1 MRLTNDTC
9 EKELF
14 MDQIKIH
21 SNLYDYTV
29 DFTDDFSEQI
39 ESFSANTV
47 YVIDRNVYKFYED
60 KFSAVPKAHI
70 YLMDAVEEKKNM
82 DTVMDIMGF
91 FQRLH
96 IHKDWKVVCFGG
108 GITQD
113 VTTTASYLYLR
124 NVNWYLF
131 PTTLLSMSDSCIG
144 GKSGLNFK
152 QVKNQIGVFYPPKKI
167 FIDTHFIS
175 TLTRQDYLNGWGE
188 ILKFSL
194 TESLDFYHDLK
205 NEKHY
210 IPCENIAAYIHRGLS
225 VKKKIIE
232 TDEFDLGIRKVLNY
246 GHTFGHALEAY
257 TDNAIPHGMAV
268 IWGIDVVNYI
278 AVQENVLSKEFY
290 LDVKRL
296 IHDSFLI
303 DEIQVDN
310 PERIIDLV
318 KSDKKVV
325 GNKVSLAVP
334 DGTGKLIL
342 HPMEINQRFIDCF
355 KGYLIETHE
364 YYCN

>member
-1 MRLTNDTC
+1 M
-9 EKELF
+9 E
-14 MDQIKIH
+14 QITIH

-29 DFTDDFSEQI
+29 DFTDDFSKEV
-39 ESFSANTV
+39 ESFPENTA
-47 YVIDRNVYKFYED
+47 YVIDRNVYSLYKEKFASIPEERVY
-60 KFSAVPKAHI
+60 F
-70 YLMDAVEEKKNM
+70 MDAVEDKKNM
-82 DTVMDIMGF
+82 DTVMDIMHF
-91 FQRLH
+91 FQKLH
-96 IHKDWKVVCFGG
+96 IHKDWTVVCFGG

-144 GKSGLNFK
+144 GKSGLNFGG
-152 QVKNQIGVFYPPKKI
+152 VKNQVGVFYPPKRI
-167 FIDTHFIS
+167 FIDTHFIN

-194 TESLDFYHDLK
+194 TESLDFYQDLK
-205 NEKHY
+205 NEKQY
-210 IPCENIAAYIHRGLS
+210 IPCENIASYVHRGLS
-225 VKKKIIE
+225 VKKRIIE
-232 TDEFDLGIRKVLNY
+232 TDEFDLGLRKVLNY

-268 IWGIDVVNYI
+268 IWGIDVVNFI
-278 AVQENVLSKEFY
+278 AVKEGILSEDFY
-290 LDVKRL
+290 LDVKKL
-296 IHDSFLI
+296 IADSFLT
-303 DEIQVDN
+303 DEIV
-310 PERIIDLV
+310 IDDPDRLIEYV

-342 HPMEINQRFIDCF
+342 HPMEIDDRFEWLF
-355 KGYLIETHE
+355 REYLKETHE
-364 YYCN
+364 YYGAR

>member
-1 MRLTNDTC
+1 M
-9 EKELF
+9 E
-14 MDQIKIH
+14 QIIIH

-29 DFTDDFSEQI
+29 DFTDDFSKEV
-39 ESFSANTV
+39 ESFPENTA
-47 YVIDRNVYKFYED
+47 YVIDRNVYSLYKEKFASIPEERVY
-60 KFSAVPKAHI
+60 F
-70 YLMDAVEEKKNM
+70 MDAVEDKKNM
-82 DTVMDIMGF
+82 DTVMDIMHF
-91 FQRLH
+91 FQKLH
-96 IHKDWKVVCFGG
+96 IHKDWTVVCFGG

-144 GKSGLNFK
+144 GKSGLNFGG
-152 QVKNQIGVFYPPKKI
+152 VKNQVGVFYPPKRI
-167 FIDTHFIS
+167 FIDTHFID

-205 NEKHY
+205 NEKQY
-210 IPCENIAAYIHRGLS
+210 IPCENIASYIHRGLS
-225 VKKKIIE
+225 VKKRIIE
-232 TDEFDLGIRKVLNY
+232 TDEFDLGLRKVLNY

-257 TDNAIPHGMAV
+257 TDNVIPHGMAV
-268 IWGIDVVNYI
+268 IWGIDVVNFI
-278 AVQENVLSKEFY
+278 AVREGILSEDFY
-290 LDVKRL
+290 LDVKKL
-296 IHDSFLI
+296 IADSFLT
-303 DEIQVDN
+303 DEIVIGD
-310 PERIIDLV
+310 PDRLIEYV

-342 HPMEINQRFIDCF
+342 HPMEIDDRFEGLF
-355 KGYLIETHE
+355 RKYLKETHE
-364 YYCN
+364 YYGAR

>member
-1 MRLTNDTC
+1 
-9 EKELF
+9 

>member
-1 MRLTNDTC
+1 MN
-9 EKELF
+9 
-14 MDQIKIH
+14 QIQIH

-29 DFTDDFSEQI
+29 DFTDDFSKEI
-39 ESFSANTV
+39 KKFPDNTV
-47 YVIDRNVYKFYED
+47 YVIDRNVYRLYRE
-60 KFSAVPKAHI
+60 KFSSIQESHI
-70 YLMDAVEEKKNM
+70 YFMDAVEDRKNM

-91 FQRLH
+91 FQELH
-96 IHKDWKVVCFGG
+96 IHKDWTVVCFGG
-108 GITQD
+108 GVTQD

-124 NVNWYLF
+124 NVNWCLF

-152 QVKNQIGVFYPPKKI
+152 HVKNQIGVFYPPKRI
-167 FIDTHFIS
+167 FIDTQFIN

-194 TESLDFYHDLK
+194 TEDLK
-205 NEKHY
+205 FYNDLNDEKQY
-210 IPCENIAAYIHRGLS
+210 IPCANIASYIHRGLS

-232 TDEFDLGIRKVLNY
+232 TDEFDLGLRKVLNY

-278 AVQENVLSKEFY
+278 AVQEKILTEDFY
-290 LDVKRL
+290 LDVKKM
-296 IHDSFLI
+296 IHDSFLT
-303 DEIQVDN
+303 DEIVISD
-310 PERIIDLV
+310 PDRIIEKV
-318 KSDKKVV
+318 KSDKKVA

-334 DGTGKLIL
+334 DGSGKLIL
-342 HPMEINQRFIDCF
+342 HPMKIDERFENLF
-355 KGYLIETHE
+355 KDYLKETHE
-364 YYCN
+364 YYSN